1 MHVFEVWAPRASTM
15 DVKIGNKKF
24 PLGKKPRGYWSAAV
38 EEAGPGTDY
47 GFVIDGLEPALPDPR
62 SQWQPYS
69 AHGESRVVNHA
80 AFAWRD
86 SGWQAP
92 PLSSALIYEL
102 HLGTFTPEGTLQAAE
117 GRLDYLKDLGVTH
130 VELMPIANFPG
141 KRGWGYDGVDL
152 YAIFNA
158 YGEPDDLK
166 RFVDACHGKGLAVLL
181 DVVYN
186 HLGPV
191 GNYLGKFGPYF
202 THSHTTP
209 WGDAVNFEE
218 AGATEVRR
226 FLIDNALMWLRDY
239 HIDGLRLDAVH
250 AYVDRSAIHFLEE
263 ITGEVRR
270 LEAAMGKHFALIAE
284 SDLNDPRI
292 VKAEEAGGYGLDA
305 QWSDDFHH
313 ALFSVI
319 SGERAGYYADF
330 GSLAQLAKSLRCVFV
345 YDGNYSEY
353 RGRNHGRQIVGLSG
367 HRFIGFVQ
375 NHDQVGNRA
384 QGERVS
390 HEAGVGRAKIAAA
403 LVLTAPF
410 VPMLFQGE
418 EFGASAP
425 FLYFTDYDDPELG
438 RMISE
443 GRKKEFV
450 AFGWAPDQIPDPQ
463 DEQTFL
469 QSKLDWAELTEQPHG
484 SLLQWHKDL
493 INLRRNLSGLTD
505 GNLNAVNVR
514 FDEEAQWLVLERGSL
529 RIACNLGQAP
539 AHVEV
544 GDGAQLLLASDDSIA
559 LSGAN
564 VKLGPDSVA
573 LLSVP
578 GTGS

>member
-1 MHVFEVWAPRASTM
+1 MHVFEVWAPRARTLE
-15 DVKIGNKKF
+15 VKIGNKKF
-24 PLGKKPRGYWSAAV
+24 PLAQKQRGWWAAEV

-47 GFVIDGLEPALPDPR
+47 GFVIDGLEPPLPDPR
-62 SQWQPYS
+62 SQWQPNS
-69 AHGESRVVNHA
+69 VHGESRVVDHG
-80 AFAWRD
+80 AFAWND

-102 HLGTFTPEGTLQAAE
+102 HLGTFTPEGTLKAAE
-117 GRLDYLKDLGVTH
+117 SHLAYLKELGVTH

-152 YAIFNA
+152 YALYNG

-166 RFVDACHGKGLAVLL
+166 HFVDACHGKGLAVLL

-191 GNYLGKFGPYF
+191 GNYLEKFGPYF
-202 THSHTTP
+202 TASHSTP
-209 WGDAVNFEE
+209 WGGAVNFEE

-226 FLIDNALMWLRDY
+226 YLIDNALMWLRDY
-239 HIDGLRLDAVH
+239 HVDGLRLDAVH
-250 AYVDRSAIHFLEE
+250 AFNDRSAIHFLEQL
-263 ITGEVRR
+263 TGEVRR
-270 LEAAMGKHFALIAE
+270 LEAAMGKHFYLIAE

-330 GSLAQLAKSLRCVFV
+330 GSLAQLAKSLHCVFV

-353 RGRNHGRQIVGLSG
+353 RQRNHGRQVVGLSG

-384 QGERVS
+384 QGERLS
-390 HEAGVGRAKIAAA
+390 HEAGVGRARIAAA

-425 FLYFTDYDDPELG
+425 FLYFTDYEDPELG

-443 GRKKEFV
+443 GRKKEFE
-450 AFGWAPDQIPDPQ
+450 AFGWSPDQIPDPQ
-463 DEQTFL
+463 DEKTFQ
-469 QSKLDWAELTEQPHG
+469 QSRLNWAELAEPSHA

-493 INLRRNLSGLTD
+493 IHLRRSRSELSD
-505 GNLNAVNVR
+505 GNLNAVQVR

-529 RIACNLGQAP
+529 RVVCNLGQAP
-539 AHVEV
+539 VDVEV
-544 GDGAQLLLASDDSIA
+544 GSGARLLLASDASIGV
-559 LSGAN
+559 SGAS

-573 LLSVP
+573 VVSVQ
-578 GTGS
+578 